1 MRLKQIKHI
10 YFKEMLDTLKDRRTL
25 ISMIVIPILVIPVLM
40 FGIGALIS
48 SQVQKAEEKTK
59 RLAIFGQENAPRLTE
74 RILAQGKFTELTLA
88 RDSLEQALQDKR
100 LEVALEIP
108 ANFELDLQK
117 GDPAGV
123 VISYD
128 QAEVKSELA
137 QDQLKKIIR
146 QFEED
151 IVEAKLK
158 AVNLNKESIS
168 PIKITSRNLAP
179 QEKMSGFFLS
189 MFLPYMLM
197 ILCLTGA
204 MYPAMDLTAG
214 EKERGTL
221 ETLLVT
227 PASRLDIAAGKFLAV
242 LTASFVTGI
251 LATTSMTLTSFL
263 GMLRF
268 DDSPQAASL
277 SLSINPVSIL
287 LVVLLI
293 IPMACLFSAL
303 LLSLSLVA
311 RSYKEAQSYVSPLMI
326 VVIFPAMV
334 SFIPGFEFQAIHTLI
349 PVLNTSLVLKDV
361 LLGTFEWGKIGLVF
375 LVNTGYAAFGVFLA
389 KQMFEKESVLFR
401 V

>member
-1 MRLKQIKHI
+1 MRPKQIKHI

-48 SQVQKAEEKTK
+48 SQIQKAEQKTK

-74 RILAQGKFTELTLA
+74 HILAQGKFTELNLA

-108 ANFELDLQK
+108 PNFEADLQN
-117 GDPAGV
+117 GDTAGV

-137 QDQLKKIIR
+137 QDQLKEIIR
-146 QFEED
+146 QFEEE

-189 MFLPYMLM
+189 MFLPYLLM

-242 LTASFVTGI
+242 LTASFVTGV
-251 LATTSMTLTSFL
+251 LATASLTLASFL
-263 GMLRF
+263 GMLRL
-268 DDSPQAASL
+268 DNTSQAASL
-277 SLSINPVSIL
+277 SLSINPLSFV

-326 VVIFPAMV
+326 LVIFPAMV
-334 SFIPGFEFQAIHTLI
+334 SFIPGFEFQTIHTLI

-375 LVNTGYAAFGVFLA
+375 LVNTGYAAFGVFVS